1 MEDGERA
8 AAAPADSG
16 RRWWARS
23 ALVVAGCAAA
33 LPVVVAG
40 LFAAVAVLLIAVGGL
55 VVAVAAAYL
64 FLTGRGPV
72 RWFAAAV
79 AVLSPVVVVV
89 VYLRENL
96 LWVVVVSAGLYV
108 LALAC
113 GRRALTDARADE
125 PSEHPAAPP
134 RQPFIVMNP
143 HSGGGKVERFDLKR
157 RAESLGAEVVL
168 LEGPGEVDVAALAR
182 AAVARGADL
191 LGVAGGDGTQAL
203 VAAVAA
209 EHDVPFL
216 VICAGT
222 RNHFALD
229 LGLDRENPAS
239 CLDALRDG
247 VELRVDLGSLNGRT
261 FVNNASFGVYAEVV
275 QSPAYRNDKTRT
287 VLRMLPDLLERH
299 RGAPVVV
306 RVGGVTVVGP
316 QAVLVSNGPYR
327 TNDLA
332 GLGRR
337 GSLDG
342 GSLGVVTLSVD
353 STRQAVAL
361 LNRARQRGLTQH
373 LAAEVVVDA
382 AAEEIPVGV
391 DGESLT
397 VRTPVRCT
405 IEPGALRVRVPRRR
419 PGVRTAK
426 PTFDWV
432 RLRAL
437 AGSSRHGPRRWKE
450 STAADSVG

>member
-1 MEDGERA
+1 MVA
-8 AAAPADSG
+8 AC
-16 RRWWARS
+16 
-23 ALVVAGCAAA
+23 CAAA

-40 LFAAVAVLLIAVGGL
+40 LVAAVAVLLVAIGGL
-55 VVAVAAAYL
+55 VVAVAASYL

-79 AVLSPVVVVV
+79 AVLSPIVVVV
-89 VYLRENL
+89 VYVREHL
-96 LWVVVVSAGLYV
+96 LWAVVVAAGLYIV
-108 LALAC
+108 ALAC
-113 GRRALTDARADE
+113 GRRALTDARPGE
-125 PSEHPAAPP
+125 PSEHAAAAP
-134 RQPFIVMNP
+134 RKPFIVMNP

-157 RAESLGAEVVL
+157 RAEELGAEVAL
-168 LEGPGEVDVAALAR
+168 LEGPGEVDVVALAR
-182 AAVARGADL
+182 EAVERGADL

-247 VELRVDLGSLNGRT
+247 VELRVDIGSLNGRT

-287 VLRMLPDLLERH
+287 VLRMLPDLLEGH
-299 RGAPVVV
+299 RGERLVV
-306 RVGGVTVVGP
+306 RVGGVTVEGP

-337 GSLDG
+337 SSLDG
-342 GSLGVVTLSVD
+342 GNLGVVTLSVD

-373 LAAEVVVDA
+373 LAVEVVVDA
-382 AAEEIPVGV
+382 ASEAIPVGV

-397 VRTPVRCT
+397 VRTPVHCT
-405 IEPGALRVRVPRRR
+405 IEPRALRVRVPRHR
-419 PGVRTAK
+419 PGVRTSK
-426 PTFDWV
+426 PAFDWV

-437 AGSSRHGPRRWKE
+437 AGLSGHGPRRPKE
-450 STAADSVG
+450 STAADNVG